1 MLKQIQL
8 FLFFFLLGIVAN
20 AQQKKVYVHGYV
32 EDAEK
37 RERIAKVNVSVVD
50 QKTGTQTNTYGFF
63 SVGLIPNQQQTLV
76 ISTVGFKTER
86 LSITLSKDTLLT
98 VFLFPE
104 SQQLEEVEVKDKVPP
119 HEQVLGGFHQLS
131 AKTIEKTPALLG
143 ETDALKTLQLLPGV
157 QNGKEG
163 TVGLNVRGGSPDQ
176 NLILLDGVPVYN
188 INHLFGF
195 LSIFNNDAIANV
207 DFYKGG
213 IPARY
218 GGRLS
223 SVIDVSMRE
232 GNKKTYNTKISLSP
246 VASRFLFEGP
256 IVKDKSSFL
265 LSIRRTWLDALTTP
279 IAAISKSDFRSVFK
293 FYDVN
298 FKLNYALS
306 PKNKLY
312 VSYYTGRDGLNNTI
326 KFNDGTSR
334 YNYNWG
340 NNTFVVRW
348 NHLYNQRIFGN
359 LSVSY
364 TNFDYT
370 LQNEV
375 KEAKTF
381 QSRFT
386 SGIRDWSVKYD
397 WDIFPSANHTLK
409 TGISATAHRFSPE
422 IQQIK
427 SGQSDTIY
435 KPQNSVDAVELVA
448 YVEDEFKIGA
458 KFSANVGLNASFYQV
473 GQRSFINPQPRVSLN
488 YALSERNSLKFSNGH
503 FAQYLHL
510 LSNSTIGLP
519 TDMWVSAT
527 ERIPAQL
534 SNQVSLGYYQSLFE
548 NRFNVSIE
556 GFRRNM
562 QNVIEY
568 REGAS
573 FLNSSTVGWEDK
585 VTVGK
590 GKATGIEFLIQK
602 NTGKWK
608 GWLSYTLSKSER
620 IFSDLNRGVAFP
632 YKYDSRHNIA
642 LTLNYEWSKNKTFSC
657 NFFYN
662 SGIPLQISTAKFNG
676 VSPSRLVKTV
686 GFLGPYRPDEYY
698 SYFNELGLL
707 SDRNTFRA
715 PAYHRL
721 DVSYRSVKPM
731 KNGNRVWTLGVYNVY
746 SRNNPFYLYYDKNQL
761 KQFSLFPIIPS
772 FTYERNF

>member
-1 MLKQIQL
+1 MLKQTQL
-8 FLFFFLLGIVAN
+8 FVFLFLLGIVAN
-20 AQQKKVYVHGYV
+20 AQQKKIYVHGYV
-32 EDAEK
+32 EDAEMH
-37 RERIAKVNVSVVD
+37 ERIAKATVSVAD
-50 QKTGTQTNTYGFF
+50 QKTGTQTNAYGFF
-63 SVGLIPNQQQTLV
+63 SVGLIQNQRQTLV

-86 LSITLSKDTLLT
+86 LTITLSKDTLLT
-98 VFLFPE
+98 IFLSPE
-104 SQQLEEVEVKDKVPP
+104 SQELAEVEVKDKVLP
-119 HEQVLGGFHQLS
+119 HEQLLGGFHQIS
-131 AKTIEKTPALLG
+131 AKTIEKIPVLLG

-163 TVGLNVRGGSPDQ
+163 TVGLNVRGGTPDQ

-207 DFYKGG
+207 DFYKGS

-232 GNKKTYNTKISLSP
+232 GNKKTYIKKISLSP

-256 IVKDKSSFL
+256 IVEDKSSFL
-265 LSIRRTWLDALTTP
+265 FSIRRTWLDVLTTP
-279 IAAISKSDFRSVFK
+279 IAAISRSDFRSVFK

-298 FKLNYALS
+298 FKLNYTLS
-306 PKNKLY
+306 SKDKLY
-312 VSYYTGRDGLNNTI
+312 LSYYTGRDGLNNTM
-326 KFNDGTSR
+326 KFNEGSSR
-334 YNYNWG
+334 FNYNWG

-359 LSVSY
+359 LSLSY

-375 KEAKTF
+375 KDAKIF
-381 QSRFT
+381 KSRFS
-386 SGIRDWSVKYD
+386 SGIRDWAIRYD
-397 WDIFPSANHTLK
+397 WDIFPSTKHMLK
-409 TGISATAHRFSPE
+409 TGISATTHRFSPE
-422 IQQIK
+422 IQQIR

-435 KPQNSVDAVELVA
+435 KPQNKVDAAEVVA
-448 YVEDEFKIGA
+448 YVEDEFKIGTKLRA
-458 KFSANVGLNASFYQV
+458 DVGLNASFYQV
-473 GQRSFINPQPRVSLN
+473 GKRSFINPQPRVSLN
-488 YALSERNSLKFSNGH
+488 YAFTPRNSLKFSYGH

-510 LSNSTIGLP
+510 LSNSSIGLP
-519 TDMWVSAT
+519 TDLWVSAT

-534 SNQVSLGYYQSLFE
+534 SSQVSLGFYQSIFN

-556 GFRRNM
+556 AFRRTM
-562 QNVIEY
+562 KNVIEY
-568 REGAS
+568 QEGAS
-573 FLNSSTVGWEDK
+573 FLNNSTVGWEDK
-585 VTVGK
+585 VTVGN
-590 GKATGIEFLIQK
+590 GEATGIEFLLQK
-602 NTGKWK
+602 NTGKWT
-608 GWLSYTLSKSER
+608 GWLSYTLSKSTR
-620 IFSDLNRGVAFP
+620 TFGDLNQGLSFP

-642 LTLNYEWSKNKTFSC
+642 LTLNYEWRKNKSFSC

-662 SGIPLQISTAKFNG
+662 SGIPLQISTAQYNA
-676 VSPSRLVKTV
+676 VSPARSVKTV
-686 GFLGPYRPDEYY
+686 GFLGPYVPDQYY
-698 SYFNELGLL
+698 SYFNQLSLL

-721 DVSYRSVKPM
+721 DVSYRSVKSM
-731 KNGNRVWTLGVYNVY
+731 KNGNRVWTLGVYNLY